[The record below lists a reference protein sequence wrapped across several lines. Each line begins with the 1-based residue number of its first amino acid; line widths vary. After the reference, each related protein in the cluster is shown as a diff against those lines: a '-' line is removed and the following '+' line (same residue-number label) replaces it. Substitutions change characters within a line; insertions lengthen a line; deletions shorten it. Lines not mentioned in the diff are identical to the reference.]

1 MECKC
6 KNCKF
11 AKEHEEGLMCTNK
24 LCFVSKDDA
33 CVDWDSEELF
43 SVPKWAIYA
52 LCAIGIVL
60 LLAKFL

>member
-11 AKEHEEGLMCTNK
+11 ATEHEEGLMCTNK
-24 LCFVSKDDA
+24 LCFVSKEDA

-52 LCAIGIVL
+52 LFAIVTATL
-60 LLAKFL
+60 CVNFL

>member
-24 LCFVSKDDA
+24 LCFVDKDDA
-33 CVDWDSEELF
+33 CVDWDSDELF
-43 SVPKWAIYA
+43 SVPKWAIYV
-52 LCAIGIVL
+52 LCAIGIVIL
-60 LLAKFL
+60 CAKFL

>member
-24 LCFVSKDDA
+24 LCFVDKDDA

-43 SVPKWAIYA
+43 SVPKWVIYA
-52 LCAIGIVL
+52 LCAIGIVIL
-60 LLAKFL
+60 CAKIL

>member
-24 LCFVSKDDA
+24 LYFVEPDDT
-33 CVDWDSEELF
+33 CLEWDNDELF
-43 SVPKWAIYA
+43 KPHKLVALAIV
-52 LCAIGIVL
+52 AIGIVL
-60 LLAKFL
+60 LCAKFL

>member
-24 LCFVSKDDA
+24 LCFVEPDGI
-33 CVDWDSEELF
+33 CLEWDNDELF
-43 SVPKWAIYA
+43 KPHKLVAFTII
-52 LCAIGIVL
+52 AIGIVL